1 MVLDVLK
8 NAPSVSKAD
17 LILTGAT
24 EIRKAFT
31 EDVVPIVIDGYMQ
44 GLKVVFAM
52 AIAATGLTLLIGLG
66 TRWKKLKQ
74 ENLTGGMA

>member
-1 MVLDVLK
+1 MVKDVVAR
-8 NAPSVSKAD
+8 APSINKAT
-17 LILTGAT
+17 LIMTGAT
-24 EIRKAFT
+24 EIRKAFPP
-31 EDVVPIVIDGYMQ
+31 EQQAQVIAGYME

-52 AIAATGLTLLIGLG
+52 AIAATGIATVFGLG